1 MGSTEATVQVA
12 VDLPR
17 AVLAALRR
25 DPEEFVREMRLAAA
39 AKWYELGTVS
49 QSKAAEIAGLSRQE
63 FLAALGRF
71 SVTPFQCGAD
81 EVIGEVMDS

>member
-1 MGSTEATVQVA
+1 MASTEDHVQVA
-12 VDLPR
+12 VELPR

-49 QSKAAEIAGLSRQE
+49 QSRGAEIAGISRQE
-63 FLAALGRF
+63 FIVALSRF
-71 SVTPFQCGAD
+71 GVTPFQYGAN
-81 EVIGEVMDS
+81 EIVGEASDG